1 MQAVRRGQ
9 EAVDAVE
16 DLVPTGATRRKLVE
30 LFDHMKKFESV
41 SSGFSQRSAWLRCG
55 SSSTLFSVINGTKL
69 TSVEVAA
76 LEQFDVD
83 EDSGTDRS
91 GAVTRNGAA
100 TRNENLHL
108 F

>member
-1 MQAVRRGQ
+1 MGEHLKPSARIVHS
-9 EAVDAVE
+9 
-16 DLVPTGATRRKLVE
+16 PT
-30 LFDHMKKFESV
+30 FENGIV
-41 SSGFSQRSAWLRCG
+41 K
-55 SSSTLFSVINGTKL
+55 VINGTKL